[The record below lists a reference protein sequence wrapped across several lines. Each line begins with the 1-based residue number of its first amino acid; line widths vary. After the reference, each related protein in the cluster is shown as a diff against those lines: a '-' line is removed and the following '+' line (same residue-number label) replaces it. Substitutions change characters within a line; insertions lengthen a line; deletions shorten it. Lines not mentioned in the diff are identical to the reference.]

1 MRIWDDPWIP
11 AGTTRRPRTPR
22 GVVLLSKV
30 AELIDPRTGTWDS
43 QLIRDIFWKE
53 DAANIVSIPV
63 RVDREDF
70 IAWHYD
76 NKGLFGIP
84 CA

>member
-1 MRIWDDPWIP
+1 
-11 AGTTRRPRTPR
+11 
-22 GVVLLSKV
+22 V

-43 QLIRDIFWKE
+43 QLIRDIFWEE
-53 DAANIVSIPV
+53 DAANVLSIPV